1 MMGEVRIRVLGGKD
15 SPAPAKSHRVGELFT
30 PERRGPA
37 ARYRGGR
44 KDGMRVNTRFTAL
57 TRLGFAARGLLYIV
71 IALLVFRSGRSEDI
85 GGALAELG
93 RSGGDP
99 LLLAI
104 AAGFIAYGLWR
115 LADAALDLDG
125 HDAGAKG
132 ARQRLAA
139 VGSGT
144 IYLMLAWQAIRLIA
158 GDRLIASNAT
168 EQAST
173 ALQMP
178 GGPLLLIAAGAI
190 LVGAGLFQLV
200 LAYECRFCER
210 LDPEIGNRPSVRF
223 IGRAGYSARG
233 VIFMLSG
240 YFIVRAGLDARASE
254 AGGMEEALRW
264 LDPPVDLIVAAGL
277 LLFGLFSILEARFR
291 VISDVPLDEAA
302 RVAAQTARS

>member
-1 MMGEVRIRVLGGKD
+1 
-15 SPAPAKSHRVGELFT
+15 
-30 PERRGPA
+30 
-37 ARYRGGR
+37 
-44 KDGMRVNTRFTAL
+44 MRVNTRFTAL

-71 IALLVFRSGRSEDI
+71 IALLVFRSGRGEDI
-85 GGALAELG
+85 SGAIAELG

-115 LADAALDLDG
+115 LADAALDLDA

-139 VGSGT
+139 AGSGI
-144 IYLMLAWQAIRLIA
+144 IYLLLAGQAIRLIA
-158 GDRLIASNAT
+158 GHGLADANAT

-173 ALQMP
+173 ALQLP

-200 LAYECRFCER
+200 LAYDCRFCQR
-210 LDPEIGNRPSVRF
+210 LDPAIANRPSVRF

-233 VIFMLSG
+233 VIFMVSG
-240 YFIVRAGLDARASE
+240 YFIVRAGLETRASE
-254 AGGMEEALRW
+254 AGGMEKALRW
-264 LDPPVDLIVAAGL
+264 LDHPVDLLVAAGL

-291 VISDVPLDEAA
+291 VIRDVPLDEAA
-302 RVAAQTARS
+302 TAAAEVARS